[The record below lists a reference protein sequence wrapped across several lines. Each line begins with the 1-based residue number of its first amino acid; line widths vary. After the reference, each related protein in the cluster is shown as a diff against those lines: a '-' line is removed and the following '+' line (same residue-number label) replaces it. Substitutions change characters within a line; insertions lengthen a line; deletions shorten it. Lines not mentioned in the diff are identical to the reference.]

1 MSMSSLAIELI
12 YLKRLVESIHNTEIP
27 AIGLIPRVI
36 DKSDI
41 SSGQR
46 PPTIDDNAVA
56 VLRSQEGLC
65 LDMPAPMTI
74 FTDSLAGKA
83 ATEKQWASDRMR
95 HIRHS
100 LYFIKHYIASGDIKL
115 AYMPGAELCADI
127 LTKAFGSRTGAQGQQ
142 MEGFIKHRLELLGQF
157 HYRAQIN
164 SGVFSKLIAVDST
177 STKPP

>member
-1 MSMSSLAIELI
+1 
-12 YLKRLVESIHNTEIP
+12 
-27 AIGLIPRVI
+27 VI

-46 PPTIDDNAVA
+46 PLTIDDNAVS
-56 VLRSQEGLC
+56 VLRTQEGLC
-65 LDMPAPMTI
+65 LDMPAPLTI

-115 AYMPGAELCADI
+115 AYMPGADLCAD
-127 LTKAFGSRTGAQGQQ
+127 SRTFLRKLLALRQ
-142 MEGFIKHRLELLGQF
+142 ELKG
-157 HYRAQIN
+157 
-164 SGVFSKLIAVDST
+164 SKWRVLSNIAVRSWVSFIIGLRST
-177 STKPP
+177 MESSLN